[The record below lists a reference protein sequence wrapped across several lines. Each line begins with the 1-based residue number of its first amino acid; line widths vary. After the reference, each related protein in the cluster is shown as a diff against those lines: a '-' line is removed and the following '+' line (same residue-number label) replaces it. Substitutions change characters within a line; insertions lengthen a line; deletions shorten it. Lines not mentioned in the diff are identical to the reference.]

1 MRPAAITPLGGISN
15 DQLSWQE
22 QGRWEGRNEGIN
34 IGRQQGLTEGYN
46 EGYANGYNQGYSTGS
61 QEAHV
66 AGYNEAIDEA
76 NLAIERLQAE
86 HIIYQQEVA
95 RNYLAYEA
103 ERDQLRQLAD
113 NQATHIQA
121 LKDQLVQHEQ
131 SARHY
136 RTKIDNLV
144 ATHQRLTQES
154 AALQEQCSTLTLGIQ
169 SLLQERSDLDE
180 TVENLTLAKDANRLK
195 YHEQLAHYNKTLTF
209 VNSILGAV
217 KSTLESNPELENSF
231 SKLFAGE
238 YKQSVDFRIS
248 VDDIETA
255 PHEDKNFAL
264 LLPQTHEF
272 IHAMLKVA
280 QGDELP
286 KND

>member
-76 NLAIERLQAE
+76 NLAIQNLQAQ
-86 HIIYQQEVA
+86 HAAYQQEVA
-95 RNYLAYEA
+95 RNYQAYEA

-121 LKDQLVQHEQ
+121 LEDRLVQHEQ
-131 SARHY
+131 SALHY
-136 RTKIDNLV
+136 QTKIDNLF
-144 ATHQRLTQES
+144 ANHQRLTQES
-154 AALQEQCSTLTLGIQ
+154 AALQEQCSTLTLRIQ

-195 YHEQLAHYNKTLTF
+195 YQEQLAHYNKTLTF
-209 VNSILGAV
+209 VNSILGSV
-217 KSTLESNPELENSF
+217 KSTLELNPELEDSF

-238 YKQSVDFRIS
+238 YKQSVDFRIL
-248 VDDIETA
+248 VNDIETA
-255 PHEDKNFAL
+255 PHDDKDFAL
-264 LLPQTHEF
+264 LMPQTHEF
-272 IHAMLKVA
+272 IHAMLKITCR
-280 QGDELP
+280 DELP